1 MLNQLTQSHDLAV
14 AVRHLNSNCA
24 LAGDGSVNPHAG
36 YFQRKRQ
43 IVCEAAAYLLLK
55 KEFVHVRG
63 VGG

>member
-1 MLNQLTQSHDLAV
+1 V
-14 AVRHLNSNCA
+14 GGG
-24 LAGDGSVNPHAG
+24 LAGVFGG
-36 YFQRKRQ
+36 REQQRQ